1 MSVMGTG
8 TGGASARA
16 AGLTSAAAGKTKSR
30 QSGSGKAAR
39 IGAGKDSIFFAET
52 KVTGLDCS
60 FSFAVLIDVHIVH
73 GCSPSNVFFT
83 PESNEPS
90 ACV

>member
-1 MSVMGTG
+1 MGTG

-16 AGLTSAAAGKTKSR
+16 AGLASATSGKTKSR
-30 QSGSGKAAR
+30 QLRGGKTAHK
-39 IGAGKDSIFFAET
+39 GAGNVSIFFVAT
-52 KVTGLDCS
+52 KVTGLDFS
-60 FSFAVLIDVHIVH
+60 FSLAVLIDVHIVH

-90 ACV
+90 VCV

>member
-1 MSVMGTG
+1 MGTG
-8 TGGASARA
+8 TGGASKRKP
-16 AGLTSAAAGKTKSR
+16 GFISEQTGKTNSR
-30 QSGSGKAAR
+30 QSRGGNMAHK
-39 IGAGKDSIFFAET
+39 GAGNVSIFFVAT

-60 FSFAVLIDVHIVH
+60 FDFAVLIDVHIVH

-90 ACV
+90 VCV

>member
-1 MSVMGTG
+1 MGTG

-16 AGLTSAAAGKTKSR
+16 TGLTSAEAGKTNSR
-30 QSGSGKAAR
+30 QSRGGNAAR
-39 IGAGKDSIFFAET
+39 KGAGHASSLFVGT

-60 FSFAVLIDVHIVH
+60 FSFADLIESHIVH
-73 GCSPSNVFFT
+73 GCEPSNVFCT